1 MDNEKK
7 EEVFQDFNEVFS
19 EFLTKMVN
27 EEIRYG
33 DLIQECLGYCT
44 WYSDVNC
51 ANPDEVDWF
60 VRKMKQVALKEREE
74 IFSEEELIH

>member
-7 EEVFQDFNEVFS
+7 EEVFQDLNEVFS

-44 WYSDVNC
+44 CYSYMNC
-51 ANPDEVDWF
+51 TDPDEVDWF

>member
-44 WYSDVNC
+44 
-51 ANPDEVDWF
+51 
-60 VRKMKQVALKEREE
+60 
-74 IFSEEELIH
+74 

>member
-44 WYSDVNC
+44 QYSDMNC
-51 ANPDEVDWF
+51 TDPDEVDWF

>member
-33 DLIQECLGYCT
+33 DLIQECLGFCT
-44 WYSDVNC
+44 WYSYMNC
-51 ANPDEVDWF
+51 RDPDEVDWF